1 MNRFPCMVIN
11 VGHIVHL
18 GMTIMAWGD
27 TVRSFGCKD
36 LVGLGLAISP
46 SLLLETGLKI
56 SATAATTKII
66 GSVGSHVNKIFFTHD
81 CFNNISQVFGNRIT
95 KGFSDQLARVLNS
108 KFNFSVLVPVG
119 RWF

>member
-27 TVRSFGCKD
+27 AVRSFGCKD

-46 SLLLETGLKI
+46 SLLLET
-56 SATAATTKII
+56 
-66 GSVGSHVNKIFFTHD
+66 
-81 CFNNISQVFGNRIT
+81 
-95 KGFSDQLARVLNS
+95 
-108 KFNFSVLVPVG
+108 
-119 RWF
+119 